1 MRNIYDYINDNKITR
16 LGKLTRINEGI
27 IKFKNQIEGV
37 IEKIQLKDNK
47 KYYYN
52 IEKNK

>member
-16 LGKLTRINEGI
+16 LGKLTIINEGI

-37 IEKIQLKDNK
+37 IEKNK
-47 KYYYN
+47 YFL
-52 IEKNK
+52 EKNYLK